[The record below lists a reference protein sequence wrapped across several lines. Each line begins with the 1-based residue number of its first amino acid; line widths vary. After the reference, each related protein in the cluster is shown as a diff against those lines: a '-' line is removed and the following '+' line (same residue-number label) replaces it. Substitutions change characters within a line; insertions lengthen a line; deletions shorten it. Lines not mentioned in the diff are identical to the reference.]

1 MYLTQEMRDSDTQ
14 RELWSSFYGKLTDN
28 FNVDKIPEE
37 EQHINYRSA
46 DILLLRISKKWYI
59 NIIHNSIQEYGLGTK
74 FTIF

>member
-14 RELWSSFYGKLTDN
+14 RELWTSFYGKLTDN

-46 DILLLRISKKWYI
+46 DILLLRISKK
-59 NIIHNSIQEYGLGTK
+59 
-74 FTIF
+74 